1 MIAITLAVAMANAR
15 FLPMTAT
22 LMPMLRPGMR
32 QPAWLYAMAH
42 LMSFNA
48 WIWVLRRCPELPP
61 ERRATYYL
69 GFVTMTASA
78 GLFGAVAG
86 YLLAGVV
93 PAIVLLTLIFINI
106 IYFVL
111 MMAATRGLAAILAV
125 IAGGV
130 AGPLLHI
137 VTADWGLLLSG
148 LIGGTLAFGMARIW
162 RDRHV

>member
-1 MIAITLAVAMANAR
+1 M
-15 FLPMTAT
+15 
-22 LMPMLRPGMR
+22 
-32 QPAWLYAMAH
+32 
-42 LMSFNA
+42 
-48 WIWVLRRCPELPP
+48 
-61 ERRATYYL
+61 
-69 GFVTMTASA
+69 GFVTMTAFA

-86 YLLAGVV
+86 YLLADVV

-111 MMAATRGLAAILAV
+111 MMAATRGLVAILVV